1 MKFLFCIPS
10 LVLQDEKQCRIE
22 LRVWKSLIQIN
33 NLRYNRFNIFY
44 SRGAFCLKAL
54 EVFLY
59 GAQSSIFGGN
69 GYLIKNNFWA
79 HLPPS
84 TYWPLRPPHD
94 LSGCSTRVWSPL
106 PLRIWNPSL
115 LATFYKLLK
124 FPLRINIGSLCTSSF
139 LVFSPCNHNRFPS
152 SFAFATDISVSP
164 LNNASDNYW
173 AVLFRVSAGNGAC
186 C

>member
-59 GAQSSIFGGN
+59 GAQSSIFGVQWIFDKKQLLG
-69 GYLIKNNFWA
+69 A
-79 HLPPS
+79 
-84 TYWPLRPPHD
+84 
-94 LSGCSTRVWSPL
+94 
-106 PLRIWNPSL
+106 
-115 LATFYKLLK
+115 LATLYILAPPATTWSLRLLHSCLVATASAHMKPFTLGDILQIAQVSFTYKYR
-124 FPLRINIGSLCTSSF
+124 FIMY
-139 LVFSPCNHNRFPS
+139 LVFSRLQSLQSQPFPIFIRFRDRY
-152 SFAFATDISVSP
+152 FCITAE
-164 LNNASDNYW
+164 
-173 AVLFRVSAGNGAC
+173 
-186 C
+186 